1 MNGHLEAEERQDQ
14 VRVYVKVKIIKPW
27 DSFLLPLVPVPWSLS
42 LSLFDHSIFL
52 FPGALSTHTVSR
64 SLHLTGCLSLSQ
76 GHSLAHISWCCCYSQ
91 LNARY
96 VVLQGMNFILHLFL
110 CSKLSQSLSPS
121 ACVFLSTV
129 LFLGHLILFLPS
141 FFQFPHVFASLCL
154 FVHMFAFCLLVS
166 SNRCKMQTSPGLC
179 IHTHTLRSPQ
189 NGKGLL
195 R

>member
-141 FFQFPHVFASLCL
+141 FFQFPHVFASLSL
-154 FVHMFAFCLLVS
+154 SICLLSVS
-166 SNRCKMQTSPGLC
+166 WSQFLAASNILSVPHL
-179 IHTHTLRSPQ
+179 
-189 NGKGLL
+189 
-195 R
+195 